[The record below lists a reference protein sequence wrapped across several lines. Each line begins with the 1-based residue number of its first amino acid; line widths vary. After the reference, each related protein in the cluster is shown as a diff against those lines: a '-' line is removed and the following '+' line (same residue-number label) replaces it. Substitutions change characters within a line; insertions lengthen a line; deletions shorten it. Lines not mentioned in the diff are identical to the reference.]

1 MSGVASQRQLSRLLT
16 LLPYLRAHEGASPAE
31 IAAEFGISESQV
43 LKDLNLL
50 WMCGLPGGAGGD
62 LIDLSISEDAVSVID
77 SVGMDRALRLTAGE
91 AMVLALALQM
101 LVDQPS
107 TVDPDAAR
115 SAIAKIEQAT
125 GVAVGGRTPAETDT
139 DGGGAQTK
147 ARAADDR
154 RRAEAA
160 APIVRDAVRDGRALE
175 LRYHSASRDAVS
187 ERVVDPVRIRL
198 IDGHSYLQAWC
209 RSAEGMRM
217 FRFDRIDAATPVGAG
232 AVPEAVP
239 EDATVDLFR
248 GGADTPSVAV
258 TIAPEVAW
266 MVEYFPL
273 EDVEYRADGGVDAR
287 LLYGS
292 PGWLARQL
300 VGFGGA
306 VRLRDDGADGG
317 GADGAAAQIA
327 EDARRQARAGLEAYG
342 EPAAAQ

>member
-16 LLPYLRAHEGASPAE
+16 LLPYLRAHEGTSPAE
-31 IAAEFGISESQV
+31 IAAEFGITENQV

-62 LIDLSISEDAVSVID
+62 LIDLSINEDAVSVLD
-77 SVGMDRALRLTAGE
+77 SVGMDRALRLTSGE

-125 GVAVGGRTPAETDT
+125 GVAVRADT
-139 DGGGAQTK
+139 DAGGSGAQTDD
-147 ARAADDR
+147 RAADDK

-160 APIVRDAVRDGRALE
+160 APIVRDAIRDGRALE

-209 RSAEGMRM
+209 RDAEGMRM
-217 FRFDRIDAATPVGAG
+217 FRFDRIDAATPVGVG
-232 AVPEAVP
+232 AVPEVVP
-239 EDATVDLFR
+239 EDAAVDLFR
-248 GGADTPSVAV
+248 AGADTPSVAV

-273 EDVEYRADGGVDAR
+273 EDIEYRADGRMDAR

-306 VRLRDDGADGG
+306 VRLRGDGG
-317 GADGAAAQIA
+317 DADDVAAQIA
-327 EDARRQARAGLEAYG
+327 DQARRQARAGLEAYG
-342 EPAAAQ
+342 ESAAAR

>member
-31 IAAEFGISESQV
+31 IAAEFGITEKQV
-43 LKDLNLL
+43 LNDLNLL

-125 GVAVGGRTPAETDT
+125 GVAVTGEPEAGDAAEAERT
-139 DGGGAQTK
+139 
-147 ARAADDR
+147 ADDR

-160 APIVRDAVRDGRALE
+160 APIVREAVRDGLALE

-198 IDGHSYLQAWC
+198 IDGHSYLEGWC

-217 FRFDRIDAATPVGAG
+217 FRFDRIDAATPVGAARVPTSPQDGG
-232 AVPEAVP
+232 A
-239 EDATVDLFR
+239 VDLFR
-248 GGADTPSVAV
+248 AGADTPSVAV
-258 TIAPEVAW
+258 TIAAQVAW

-273 EDVEYRADGGVDAR
+273 EDIEYRGDGRVDAR

-292 PGWLARQL
+292 SGWLARQL

-306 VRLRDDGADGG
+306 VRLRAVDGDQ
-317 GADGAAAQIA
+317 AARQIA
-327 EDARRQARAGLEAYG
+327 EDARHHARAALEAYG
-342 EPAAAQ
+342 ESADER